1 MRLNSLNKT
10 IIGFVCLLFAVSVNA
25 IELPKEI
32 QICDNGNEW
41 PPYTFYKRVDGRVT
55 SELTGFSV
63 EYIQTILK
71 RAGLKP
77 AITML
82 PWLRCQSMVT
92 IGKYLMLLNAS
103 ENAERARDYLVSKP
117 YYAVQGIYIYSTT
130 RPKPRIQTARD
141 LLLRHTCGQMGYN
154 YVNFGI
160 RNEEIDSGT
169 TTLPMTLEKLKFG
182 NCDVVLARKEI
193 AAGHIWIN
201 GIDYTNDKNFGWGIL
216 EGMKPSQFHM
226 MVSRQTPYAQQL
238 IELIDNGID
247 DMTASGEAKKLEKKY
262 LPKSASE

>member
-1 MRLNSLNKT
+1 MGLTL
-10 IIGFVCLLFAVSVNA
+10 LLFAVSIHA
-25 IELPKEI
+25 IDLPKEI

-41 PPYTFYKRVDGRVT
+41 PPFTFYKRVDGKT
-55 SELTGFSV
+55 TPELTGYSV

-71 RAGLKP
+71 KAGLKP
-77 AITML
+77 TITML

-117 YYAVQGIYIYSTT
+117 YYAAQGIYFYSAS

-154 YVNFGI
+154 YVSYGI
-160 RNEEIDSGT
+160 RNEEIDTGT
-169 TTLPMTLEKLKFG
+169 TTLPMTLEKLKLG

-193 AAGHIWIN
+193 AAGHVWIN
-201 GIDYTNDKNFGWGIL
+201 GIDYTKDKNFGWGIMD
-216 EGMKPSQFHM
+216 GMKPSEFHM
-226 MVSRQTPYAQQL
+226 MVSKQTPYAQAL
-238 IELIDNGID
+238 IELINKGID
-247 DMTASGEAKKLEKKY
+247 EMTGSGEVKKLEQKY
-262 LPKSASE
+262 LPKNDASQ